1 MKARS
6 TTQSFTATGN
16 NFLTK
21 FRQLVA
27 EDASSI
33 LIYAKDF
40 RKICPPQEEGKD
52 SGGYSPAELDE
63 IGRLVEGQCQE
74 IEELLSEWR
83 EAIQNMEQ
91 RFQATV
97 TDHGIFTN
105 KFDEVANALALSQ
118 GLGQKYGAPRRRAQ
132 ERLRTEMSRDEQC
145 AGKVDE
151 LIALLEFSCSEAV
164 RKCEATK
171 CSPSVISSLLQGKE
185 LTSSSSKGGRDLG
198 FDELQAVDGMWE
210 LSLKVRRALYERAVY
225 LSVIANPEEEGVPPI
240 DIPWPTVTT
249 HLPSASLP
257 PSSAED
263 STSGM
268 MPATSSQKLQEI
280 VDEVEKVCIQETQ
293 ELYSKEGKGDLLKET
308 SEGIPESLSLW
319 LRETRQKILGPKG
332 HHEKSWKRLWN
343 QIDSFE
349 MLFGRKTG
357 PMDQPQTKVAVP
369 AACFRILG
377 YGYEQFLSQ
386 SLDGKVEQ
394 FLKILKLFEKGK
406 EKHERQLRPRLG
418 SPDAL
423 PELLQ
428 LDAIEGERS
437 NDLRQNVEQF
447 QSQQLSLLSSATKI
461 LCEDLGS
468 CATAFIRYLDT
479 SLRLDLIR
487 VPPDTEV
494 PKKKMTLK
502 RLRKAQRIQEAVKN
516 GGEDSSAERM
526 WPSLPLESVLQ
537 GLLPSFLP
545 SLLAPTIPSTELSKA
560 EPLILLADLQAIAP
574 PAPPPSVETQQAATP
589 KAPAAKGKKKAET
602 VAPVVPAVPQ
612 SSRPELVPESWVQM
626 VREKSSVR
634 GEVSTAHRLLV
645 NERDHSLERFSAHL
659 TRLLDENKVYYGKIL
674 QQEESWNQRWRTQ
687 VEMLKQGN
695 L

>member
-1 MKARS
+1 M
-6 TTQSFTATGN
+6 
-16 NFLTK
+16 
-21 FRQLVA
+21 VA

-33 LIYAKDF
+33 VIYAKDF
-40 RKICPPQEEGKD
+40 RKICPPQEEGKE

-63 IGRLVEGQCQE
+63 IGHLVEGQCQE
-74 IEELLSEWR
+74 IEELLGEWR
-83 EAIQNMEQ
+83 EAIQKLEQ
-91 RFQATV
+91 RFQATA

-105 KFDEVANALALSQ
+105 KYDEVANALALSQ

-151 LIALLEFSCSEAV
+151 LIALLEFSCAEAV

-171 CSPSVISSLLQGKE
+171 GSPSLISAVLQGKDP
-185 LTSSSSKGGRDLG
+185 SSGSGGRGGGRDPLG

-210 LSLKVRRALYERAVY
+210 LSLKVRRALHERAVY
-225 LSVIANPEEEGVPPI
+225 LSVLANPEEDGPPPV
-240 DIPWPTVTT
+240 DIPWSAVTS
-249 HLPSASLP
+249 HLPSPSAP

-268 MPATSSQKLQEI
+268 MPATSSQRLHEI
-280 VDEVEKVCIQETQ
+280 VEEVERVCIQETQ
-293 ELYSKEGKGDLLKET
+293 ELYTKEGKGDLLKET
-308 SEGIPESLSLW
+308 AEGIPESLSLW

-349 MLFGRKTG
+349 TLFGRKTG

-386 SLDGKVEQ
+386 AVDGKVEQ

-437 NDLRQNVEQF
+437 NDLRQNVQQF
-447 QSQQLSLLSSATKI
+447 QSQQLSLVSNASKI

-502 RLRKAQRIQEAVKN
+502 RLRKAQRIQETVKS
-516 GGEDSSAERM
+516 GGEDSSAERT
-526 WPSLPLESVLQ
+526 WPSLPLESILQ
-537 GLLPSFLP
+537 GTSPPPPSVFP
-545 SLLAPTIPSTELSKA
+545 QAAPPTELAKA

-574 PAPPPSVETQQAATP
+574 PVPPPVEAQPVAATP
-589 KAPAAKGKKKAET
+589 KAPAAAKGKKKAEPVKKAESLAA
-602 VAPVVPAVPQ
+602 VAPVAPQ

-659 TRLLDENKVYYGKIL
+659 TGLVEENKVYYGKIL
-674 QQEESWNQRWRTQ
+674 QQEDSWNQRWRTQ
-687 VEMLKQGN
+687 VEMLKQGT